1 MNLELKVTENYDM
14 NVLLCEINGRAEY
27 FRSQM
32 TLDHNL
38 DAVGIDLMHM
48 SPNIL

>member
-1 MNLELKVTENYDM
+1 MNLELKVTASYDM

-27 FRSQM
+27 FRM

-38 DAVGIDLMHM
+38 DAVGIDSMHM